1 MIREERKGKRRTILA
16 RVKPSFIDSAHVR
29 FLWILYFRSVYI
41 SPSPLVALIEINQ
54 KRDLDEFYS
63 PSPFSILQYFVY
75 FSLSLDGDLYIYI
88 YIIFLNKRLFSAHDT
103 RGVQS
108 KFMQSGIAKNG
119 ASRDES
125 QRKGSKTC
133 RFWNLRHS
141 MRMTFFSSV

>member
-1 MIREERKGKRRTILA
+1 M
-16 RVKPSFIDSAHVR
+16 
-29 FLWILYFRSVYI
+29 YI

-63 PSPFSILQYFVY
+63 PSPSSILQYFVY
-75 FSLSLDGDLYIYI
+75 FSLSLDGNLYIYI
-88 YIIFLNKRLFSAHDT
+88 YIIFLNKRLFSVHDT